1 MTPPRLMRVPVY
13 QQLAELLRE
22 ALRGKGFAAG
32 QQFLTEREVA
42 ERYEVS
48 RATAN
53 KAISTLV
60 TEGLLEFRKGAGTF
74 LRGSRIDTDLR
85 ELVSFTAAASS
96 AGTAPTTKVL
106 SFRIHSAS
114 GAPKDVDSTLG
125 LGRMDMI
132 TAMERL
138 RLADGQP
145 LILERRWLPSLL
157 VPGIAREDVEGSIY
171 SLLTDRF
178 HLAIGGCHQSLSATS
193 LSREDARHLEAKPG
207 AAALLVASTAFL
219 ADGRPLWHERTLYR
233 GDGYTFV
240 NRLGNAPGTQAPGLR
255 GLLTNV

>member
-1 MTPPRLMRVPVY
+1 MAPPRLMRVPVY

-22 ALRGKGFAAG
+22 LLRGKSLAPG

-74 LRGSRIDTDLR
+74 LRGHRIDTDLR

-96 AGTAPTTKVL
+96 AGSSPTTKVL

-125 LGRMDMI
+125 LGRMDMV

-157 VPGIAREDVEGSIY
+157 VPKLTEEDVAGSIY
-171 SLLTDRF
+171 SALTQR
-178 HLAIGGCHQSLSATS
+178 HGLTVGGCVQQLSAVN
-193 LSREDARHLEAKPG
+193 LGREEARHLAAKPG
-207 AAALLVASTAFL
+207 SAALQVASTAFL

-233 GDGYTFV
+233 SDGYTFV
-240 NRLGNAPGTQAPGLR
+240 NRLGNAPGKHAPGLR
-255 GLLTNV
+255 ALLTNE